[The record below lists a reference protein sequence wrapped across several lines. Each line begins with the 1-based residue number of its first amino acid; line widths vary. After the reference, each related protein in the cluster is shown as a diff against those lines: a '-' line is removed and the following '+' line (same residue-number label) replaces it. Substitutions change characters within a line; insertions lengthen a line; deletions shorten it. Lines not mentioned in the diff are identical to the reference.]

1 MTTTR
6 TTDLLRPV
14 AVSAARARLAWISLW
29 LISGAVTLLG
39 LLGLASYTLPTL
51 ALFTTGP
58 GHQALSAIT
67 GFGRLL
73 GGVVL
78 LVGGLLFAV
87 SGGLF
92 NWLRSA
98 RRGGQS

>member
-6 TTDLLRPV
+6 TMDLLRPV

-39 LLGLASYTLPTL
+39 VLGLAAYVLPPVE
-51 ALFTTGP
+51 LFATGP
-58 GHQALSAIT
+58 GHQVLSVIT
-67 GFGRLL
+67 SYGRLI
-73 GGVVL
+73 GGFAL
-78 LVGGLLFAV
+78 LVGGLLLV
-87 SGGLF
+87 LSG
-92 NWLRSA
+92 LRRT